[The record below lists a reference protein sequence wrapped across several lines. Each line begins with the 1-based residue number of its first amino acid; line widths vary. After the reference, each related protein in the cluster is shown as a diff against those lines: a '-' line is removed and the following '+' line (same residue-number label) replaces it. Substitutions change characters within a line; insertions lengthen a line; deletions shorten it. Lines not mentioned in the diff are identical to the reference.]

1 MANVYMAILGLAVL
15 VISGCAVF
23 GAIDYINTLRWVE
36 QQKEYLREMENKRA

>member
-1 MANVYMAILGLAVL
+1 MANVCMAILGLAVL

-23 GAIDYINTLRWVE
+23 GVIDYINTLRWVE